1 MPCTDMLG
9 YIPNNDREVNDLD
22 KRVKA
27 LEQTTD
33 PRILRKQLTKLTRL
47 LCEYDKLFN
56 DIIKWKGPLLKS
68 FTKTTVSDW
77 MRRNQS
83 EELADWLSDHKKFDV
98 QREELA
104 KQNLKDL
111 AKDLGYNIKTIELE

>member
-1 MPCTDMLG
+1 MSG
-9 YIPNNDREVNDLD
+9 YIPNNDREVSDLD
-22 KRVKA
+22 KRVKI

-33 PRILRKQLTKLTRL
+33 PLVLRKQLTKLTRL
-47 LCEYDKLFN
+47 LCEYDRLF
-56 DIIKWKGPLLKS
+56 DTIIKGKEPTLKS

-83 EELADWLSDHKKFDV
+83 EELADWLSNHKKFDV

>member
-1 MPCTDMLG
+1 MI
-9 YIPNNDREVNDLD
+9 Y
-22 KRVKA
+22 KA
-27 LEQTTD
+27 EICNERSIRTVG
-33 PRILRKQLTKLTRL
+33 
-47 LCEYDKLFN
+47 YDKPIIQLREPRVYTSPISGDLIRIEAPDNLFT
-56 DIIKWKGPLLKS
+56 LLKS

>member
-1 MPCTDMLG
+1 MSG
-9 YIPNNDREVNDLD
+9 YIPNNDREVSDLD
-22 KRVKA
+22 KRVKI

-33 PRILRKQLTKLTRL
+33 PLVLRKQLTKLTRL

-56 DIIKWKGPLLKS
+56 DIIKWKRPLLKS

-83 EELADWLSDHKKFDV
+83 EELADWLSNHKKFDV

>member
-1 MPCTDMLG
+1 MTG
-9 YIPNNDREVNDLD
+9 YVPNNDREVNDLD
-22 KRVKA
+22 KRVKV

-33 PRILRKQLTKLTRL
+33 PLVLRKQLTKLTRL
-47 LCEYDKLFN
+47 LCEYDKLF
-56 DIIKWKGPLLKS
+56 DTIVKGKQPALKF

-77 MRRNQS
+77 MRTNQS
-83 EELADWLSDHKKFDV
+83 EELSNWLKEHKKFDV